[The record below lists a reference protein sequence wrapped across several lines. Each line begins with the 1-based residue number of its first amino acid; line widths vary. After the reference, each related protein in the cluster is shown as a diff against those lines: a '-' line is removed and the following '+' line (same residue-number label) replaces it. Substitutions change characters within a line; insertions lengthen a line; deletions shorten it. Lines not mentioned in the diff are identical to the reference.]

1 MKKTF
6 VIRNDEGIHARPA
19 TLLVRKANQYT
30 SDISITFN
38 GFTTDLKSIMSVL
51 SLGIEKGSLITI
63 EAVGDDEVDAIKGIT
78 ELMNH
83 IALQ

>member
-1 MKKTF
+1 
-6 VIRNDEGIHARPA
+6 
-19 TLLVRKANQYT
+19 
-30 SDISITFN
+30 
-38 GFTTDLKSIMSVL
+38 MSVL